1 MTQTLDPIPFDDTNT
16 ILCCYVNSSSK
27 IQVVRVTNIS
37 NWYFER
43 VVFPGQRLMFESNV
57 EGQLEVHSSSI
68 ASSILEDTIPCAR
81 LKIDQV
87 DQMEGSFGGVN
98 PSPEFKDEASS
109 ALNVMQPVHG

>member
-1 MTQTLDPIPFDDTNT
+1 MTQIFDPIPFDDTNT

-57 EGQLEVHSSSI
+57 EGQLEVHSGSI
-68 ASSILEDTIPCAR
+68 ASSILEDTIPCIR
-81 LKIDQV
+81 LKIDQIGPT
-87 DQMEGSFGGVN
+87 EEPLGRVN
-98 PSPEFKDEASS
+98 PSPELEGESS
-109 ALNVMQPVHG
+109 PLNAMQPVHG